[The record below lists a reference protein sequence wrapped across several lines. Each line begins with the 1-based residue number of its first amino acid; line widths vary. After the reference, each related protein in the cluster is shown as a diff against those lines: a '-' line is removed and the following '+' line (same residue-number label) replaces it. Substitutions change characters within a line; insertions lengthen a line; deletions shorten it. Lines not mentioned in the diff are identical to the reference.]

1 MDNGTEHARG
11 PGGRVL
17 FVDDSRLMRFAA
29 QRFMK
34 QEFDLRTAE
43 HGGTAWDAIRTDPE
57 IAAVITDLNMP
68 EVDGVELIHRIRN
81 APEARIR
88 GLPIL
93 VVTGVEERAGRR
105 RALEAGAND
114 LVPKPFSGS
123 DLIEPT
129 REYLRRRAS
138 VHRADE
144 PATRPARH
152 PNIEPTRDAL
162 VNRLDQIGSFHD
174 RHALEFAI
182 VHVRVDNYQ
191 EIGER
196 FGGNWSE
203 SVMRHVE
210 RVLAREVRTEDTIGR
225 SAEDCFSIVLMA
237 TPAMGAKRLRDR
249 LRTHLARNPARY
261 PGRTLT
267 PALSFAI
274 QVPDFHSEGNAESVL
289 RAGLARLSEPANVTR
304 LADRITA

>member
-1 MDNGTEHARG
+1 MDQGSDHKRG
-11 PGGRVL
+11 DSGRVL

-29 QRFMK
+29 NRFLGD
-34 QEFDLRTAE
+34 EFDVSMAE
-43 HGGTAWDAIRTDPE
+43 HGGTAWDAIRNDE
-57 IAAVITDLNMP
+57 SIAAVITDLNMP

-81 APEARIR
+81 AAEERIR

-105 RALEAGAND
+105 RALDAGANE

-123 DLIEPT
+123 DLVEPT
-129 REYLRRRAS
+129 REYLRRRAAAHATSDS
-138 VHRADE
+138 VM
-144 PATRPARH
+144 RPARN

-174 RHALEFAI
+174 RHGMEFS
-182 VHVRVDNYQ
+182 VLHVRIDNYDD
-191 EIGER
+191 IGESL
-196 FGGNWSE
+196 GGHWSE

-261 PGRTLT
+261 PGRTLQ
-267 PALSFAI
+267 PVPSFSV
-274 QVPDFHSEGNAESVL
+274 QVPDFQSNGSAEAVL
-289 RAGLARLSEPANVTR
+289 RAGLARLREPANVTR

>member
-1 MDNGTEHARG
+1 MDNSREHARG

-29 QRFMK
+29 QRFL
-34 QEFDLRTAE
+34 QREFDLRLAE
-43 HGGTAWDAIRTDPE
+43 HGGVAWDAIRTDAR
-57 IAAVITDLNMP
+57 IAAVITDVIMP
-68 EVDGVELIHRIRN
+68 AVDGVELIHRIRN

-88 GLPIL
+88 GLPVL
-93 VVTGVEERAGRR
+93 VVTGLEERAGRR

-138 VHRADE
+138 ARRADD
-144 PATRPARH
+144 PVTWPARH

-162 VNRLDQIGSFHD
+162 VNRLVQICSFHL
-174 RHALEFAI
+174 RHALELAVI
-182 VHVRVDNYQ
+182 HVRVDNYQ
-191 EIGER
+191 QISER

-210 RVLAREVRTEDTIGR
+210 RVLAREVRIEDTMGR

-237 TPAMGAKRLRDR
+237 TPAAAAKRVRDR
-249 LRTHLARNPARY
+249 LRTRLARNPARY
-261 PGRTLT
+261 PSRTLA

-274 QVPDFHSEGNAESVL
+274 QTPDLHSERNAESLL